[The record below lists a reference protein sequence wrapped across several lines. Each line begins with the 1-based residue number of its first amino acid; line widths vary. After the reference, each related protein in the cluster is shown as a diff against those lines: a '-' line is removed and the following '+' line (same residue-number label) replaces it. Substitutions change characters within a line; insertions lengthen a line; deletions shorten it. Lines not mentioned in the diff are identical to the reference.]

1 MAAESCGDW
10 PRPRSGVSP
19 GDGMS
24 RRHLD
29 RNHSADGSSSVRWRG
44 SDRGVIECLDA
55 GIYVERSDACSRAR
69 VLESLAGRVLLPINK
84 RNVEVVGT
92 EGRTLD
98 ALIDHAAQRIAGLLM
113 PII

>member
-1 MAAESCGDW
+1 
-10 PRPRSGVSP
+10 
-19 GDGMS
+19 MS